1 MLNQSMEGSFI
12 PMKTL
17 QLLALCIYIT
27 MMSVGADK
35 SSTLNDEQTPKQQLY
50 NLNFFSTSLFNLSS
64 INYHFY
70 NMGTY

>member
-35 SSTLNDEQTPKQQLY
+35 SSTLNDEQTPK
-50 NLNFFSTSLFNLSS
+50 S
-64 INYHFY
+64 IKE
-70 NMGTY
+70 TTTL